1 MLTDDNAK
9 RMAEAAVELA
19 SERGWRDVS
28 LADVAARAE
37 LPLPDAYR
45 VAPTKAHLLAQL
57 IAATNLVV
65 LEGGMADRAEAPRDR
80 LFDVLMRRFDAMQ
93 ARRGGMVAIL
103 RDLPLDPLSA
113 LCALPQFGQSL
124 GWMLEAAGISSA
136 GVVGALKVKG
146 LAVVYLSTLRVWLD
160 DKTADMARTM
170 AALDKNLICAER
182 ALRRVPLLGRF
193 LGTGFDDASAPA
205 APPPPPPADLTP
217 PPAPSSPS

>member
-45 VAPTKAHLLAQL
+45 AAPTKAHLLAQL

-80 LFDVLMRRFDAMQ
+80 LFDILMRRFDAMQ

-103 RDLPLDPLSA
+103 RDLPLDPLSV

-160 DKTADMARTM
+160 DETADMARTM
-170 AALDKNLICAER
+170 AALDKNLIRAEQ

-193 LGTGFDDASAPA
+193 LGTGSDDASAPA
-205 APPPPPPADLTP
+205 APPPPADLTP
-217 PPAPSSPS
+217 PPAPSSPT